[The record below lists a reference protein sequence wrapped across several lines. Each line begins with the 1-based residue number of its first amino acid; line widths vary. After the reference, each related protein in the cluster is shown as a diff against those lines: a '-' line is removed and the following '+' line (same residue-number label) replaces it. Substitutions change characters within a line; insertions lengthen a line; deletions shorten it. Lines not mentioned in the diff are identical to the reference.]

1 MDQVYIFSK
10 FENIIE
16 PENDGFQFQEFLL
29 FRKKKGQFSGE
40 QNTAA
45 VHETSS

>member
-29 FRKKKGQFSGE
+29 FRKKKANFQV
-40 QNTAA
+40 NKKAA
-45 VHETSS
+45 VH